1 MNASHRISRQLS
13 AYLDGELSPE
23 EMADVRSHLDRCAD
37 CREDLEAIRATKR
50 LLGRLEPPPLPADFA
65 EGLRARLAR
74 DALRRLA
81 WAPARWQWWPRP
93 AAVLLAAALA
103 VVLIT
108 VPAVRGHLDRLR
120 AAEVGPDLF
129 LQAATQAAAEDPFMD
144 RAFLGLVRT
153 DASIR
158 LVGEDPRGPVR

>member
-1 MNASHRISRQLS
+1 MSAPHRIARQLS
-13 AYLDGELSPE
+13 AYLDGELSPD
-23 EMADVRSHLDRCAD
+23 EMAEVRGHLDGCAD
-37 CREDLEAIRATKR
+37 CREDLEAMRATKR
-50 LLGRLEPPPLPADFA
+50 LLQRLKPPPLPADFA

-74 DALRRLA
+74 DALWR
-81 WAPARWQWWPRP
+81 PARWHWWPRP
-93 AAVLLAAALA
+93 AVALAAAALA
-103 VVLIT
+103 VVLIA